1 MQISKFC
8 VVFLPNPNYKL
19 FQIQT
24 QIAQTEIK
32 EPEVE
37 DFLSADQSAHN
48 PFQCNAQ
55 QSWAMPWT
63 SEMLLKGLQKKYS
76 RRGERWDKKAR
87 EGKTK
92 WKHSG

>member
-19 FQIQT
+19 FQIQI

-55 QSWAMPWT
+55 RSWAMPWT
-63 SEMLLKGLQKKYS
+63 SEMFLKGLQK
-76 RRGERWDKKAR
+76 R
-87 EGKTK
+87 
-92 WKHSG
+92 